1 MKDESVYS
9 SLGLLTDSNNNNTFL
24 SGTSDSGLF
33 ESTNYFESKPDL
45 KNSKQKEESSIL
57 KHQVMITKK

>member
-9 SLGLLTDSNNNNTFL
+9 SLGLLTDLNNNTFL

-33 ESTNYFESKPDL
+33 ESTNFFEYEPDL

-57 KHQVMITKK
+57 KHQNMITKK